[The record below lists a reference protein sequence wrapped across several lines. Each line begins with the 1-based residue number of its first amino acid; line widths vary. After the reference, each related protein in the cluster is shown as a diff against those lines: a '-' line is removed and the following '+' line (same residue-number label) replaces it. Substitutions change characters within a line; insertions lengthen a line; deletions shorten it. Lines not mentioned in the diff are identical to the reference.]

1 MLRIVTLNA
10 ANYDDI
16 HCWDERKPAL
26 VDAFVGCKADIIAL
40 QEIRFDAG
48 EESTKTSYLNMGEQ
62 LALELQKRTGYGT
75 SSVVYQWAQ
84 YYDPVTHNVTQKL
97 TTLWEGL
104 AIISRKPFIETG
116 TTFLSMPANSGDLN
130 HRITQYA
137 AFYPDGG
144 GVLYLFNTHFA
155 VYEWCNQCVVLNATE
170 TLKYMNQFSSS
181 PRLLVGDLNIK
192 PEDKEVYDLLT
203 GGGLIDVWPLK
214 HSSEEKGYTYPSG
227 SPNERI
233 DYVWADKSLVGKI
246 DSIELL
252 PMQEIK
258 DCPYPQ
264 TYASDHLGLVVTLS
278 V

>member
-26 VDAFVGCKADIIAL
+26 VDALVGCKADIIAL

-62 LALELQKRTGYGT
+62 IALELQQRSGYET

-84 YYDPVTHNVTQKL
+84 YYDPISHNVTQKL
-97 TTLWEGL
+97 TNLWEGL

-116 TTFLSMPANSGDLN
+116 TTFLSMPAKSGDLN

-137 AFYPDGG
+137 AFSPDSG

-155 VYEWCNQCVVLNATE
+155 VYEWCSQCVVSNATE
-170 TLKYMNQFSSS
+170 TLKYMNRFGSS

-203 GGGLIDVWPLK
+203 GGGLVDVWAAK
-214 HSSEEKGYTYPSG
+214 HSPEEKGYTYPTEN
-227 SPNERI
+227 PNERI
-233 DYVWADKSLVGKI
+233 DYVWADKSLAGKI
-246 DSIELL
+246 DSIDLL
-252 PMQEIK
+252 PMQEIT
-258 DCPYPQ
+258 DCPYPH
-264 TYASDHLGLVVTLS
+264 TYASDHLGLVASLS
-278 V
+278 I